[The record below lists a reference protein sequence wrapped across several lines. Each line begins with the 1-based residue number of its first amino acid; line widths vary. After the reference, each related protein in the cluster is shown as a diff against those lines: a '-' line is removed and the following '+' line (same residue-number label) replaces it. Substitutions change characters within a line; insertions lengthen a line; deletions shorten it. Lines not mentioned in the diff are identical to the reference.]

1 MAQDLQH
8 GLIDTP
14 YGSSDS
20 NPIVWGMKCNQG
32 QSLHALMTAG
42 VNYFVEIVV
51 VAVV

>member
-8 GLIDTP
+8 GIVDDA
-14 YGSSDS
+14 YGSADC
-20 NPIVWGMKCNQG
+20 NPIFWGMRCNQG